1 MVPAMKSEARYSK
14 ISEGDSGDSGEHI
27 PNVGGMWKSSLNI
40 SRKVC
45 TIEDDGSNAT
55 IRL

>member
-14 ISEGDSGDSGEHI
+14 ISEGDSGEHI

-45 TIEDDGSNAT
+45 TIEDNGSNAS
-55 IRL
+55 IGL